1 MKQELVKLYSEI
13 HNCHICPKMDKFK
26 LQRNIESVDE
36 NSSVFILS
44 QALAERQLRKSGVN
58 FFKEDGT
65 VGDTGRLLEKFL
77 NQFDQTIYPPR
88 EIILANGT
96 KVPKCANKYKS
107 VYNTEIT
114 QCYPGKGK
122 VKGDRVPDKNEIQSC
137 IDSNFLLNE
146 IQIIQPKLMLLMGRA
161 STQTFFRYILKIE
174 NKLTLTDLIN
184 QIISKNEIPKTNIF
198 GNEIAYVPIQHASGA
213 NPSFGKM
220 CNNEKLIALIKNYL
234 D

>member
-1 MKQELVKLYSEI
+1 MKQELVNLYSDI

-26 LQRNIESVDE
+26 LQRKIESVDE
-36 NSSVFILS
+36 NSKVFILS
-44 QALAERQLRKSGVN
+44 QALAENQLRKSGVN
-58 FFKEDGT
+58 FFKPDGL
-65 VGDTGRLLEKFL
+65 VGDTGKLLEKFL
-77 NQFDQTIYPPR
+77 NQIGQTIYPPR
-88 EIILANGT
+88 EIKLENGNII
-96 KVPKCANKYKS
+96 PKGNQKFKS

-146 IQIIQPKLMLLMGRA
+146 IQIIQPKLMLLMGRE

-198 GNEIAYVPIQHASGA
+198 GNEIAYMPIQHASGA

-220 CNNEKLIALIKNYL
+220 CNNEKLITLIKNYL

>member
-1 MKQELVKLYSEI
+1 MKKTLINLYSEI

-36 NSSVFILS
+36 NSNVFILS
-44 QALAERQLRKSGVN
+44 QALAESQLRKSGVN

-77 NQFDQTIYPPR
+77 SQFNQTIYPPK
-88 EIILANGT
+88 EIILANGNKIAKSNT
-96 KVPKCANKYKS
+96 KYKS

-137 IDSNFLLNE
+137 INSNFLLNE
-146 IQIIQPKLMLLMGRA
+146 IRIIKPKLILLMGRA
-161 STQTFFRYILKIE
+161 STQTFFRYILKNE

-184 QIISKNEIPKTNIF
+184 QIISKNEIPKTNIL
-198 GNEIAYVPIQHASGA
+198 GNEIAYLPIQHASGA
-213 NPSFGKM
+213 NPNFGKM
-220 CNNEKLIALIKNYL
+220 CSNEKLITLIKKFL
-234 D
+234 G